1 MSLLLYDLSLDT
13 ITNPLNMSQS
23 LDKHESM
30 QSLKLTSHDS
40 ADAFYALYPLYY
52 LDNQLVSHPSVGY
65 DAHKLFSAS
74 PEEQTRTVTRL
85 VDDLT
90 RPLNL
95 IMLFL
100 TSLQI

>member
-1 MSLLLYDLSLDT
+1 MDVKVIDKAGEGHKVWNVDLEEIKTCRQAENRPLEMSLLLCDLSLDT

-52 LDNQLVSHPSVGY
+52 LDNQLVPHPSVGY
-65 DAHKLFSAS
+65 DAH
-74 PEEQTRTVTRL
+74 
-85 VDDLT
+85 
-90 RPLNL
+90 
-95 IMLFL
+95 
-100 TSLQI
+100 